1 MLVHCILLLTGLKCD
16 AEMALHLVQLTG
28 RRRDAEIA
36 LRFVQKPARP
46 FLFLVKLIRVEITPD
61 GMSHLGVV

>member
-1 MLVHCILLLTGLKCD
+1 
-16 AEMALHLVQLTG
+16 MALRLVQLTG

-46 FLFLVKLIRVEITPD
+46 FLFLVKLIRVEMTPD